1 MEEKKKFNFDWQV
14 ALSLL
19 VICVLI
25 VSSVAIVFV
34 AFDND
39 SDVALAYVGDTSSFE
54 YAYYS
59 WEDVY
64 IYDYVSVDM
73 TGQFS
78 FTNPLYD
85 DYWFSEMTSSS
96 VRVQERKKSVERFTP
111 VKYVFDISYYGG
123 NIQPSTF
130 VLQYFYDFES
140 NETEVLTS
148 SYAQEGYASFTNVV
162 CYGSEL
168 MLYVDV
174 VGLYPDEEIEF
185 EITSVYVEGVLSR
198 EVYTNGYNYG
208 YDVGIDEGYNNGYD
222 VGIDEGRDEGY
233 ALGFQDGA
241 EQGYDEGYETGYQ
254 SGYNNGLL
262 EEGDFSWY
270 GLVSS
275 VFDAPLRILIGTWQK
290 NAQGEYELVGG
301 MLNFDMPGLNV
312 NFAPVL
318 TSLFTLVILIVILR
332 FVFSAI
338 L

>member
-1 MEEKKKFNFDWQV
+1 MEEKKRFNFDWQV
-14 ALSLL
+14 CLS
-19 VICVLI
+19 VFIICVLI

-39 SDVALAYVGDTSSFE
+39 NVVALAYVGDTSSFE

-64 IYDYVSVDM
+64 IYDYLPEDM
-73 TGQFS
+73 TAGMY

-85 DYWFSEMTSSS
+85 DYWFGQMTSSS
-96 VRVQERKKSVERFTP
+96 VRLQDRRKSVERFTP

-123 NIQPSTF
+123 NIQLSTF
-130 VLQYFYDFES
+130 VLQYYDTFS
-140 NETEVLTS
+140 GGETEVLTS
-148 SYAQEGYASFTNVV
+148 SYAQEGYESFTNVV

-185 EITSVYVEGVLSR
+185 EITSVYVEGVLSK
-198 EVYTNGYNYG
+198 EVYINGYNHG
-208 YDVGIDEGYNNGYD
+208 YDVGLDEGYNNGYD
-222 VGIDEGRDEGY
+222 VGFDEGRDDGY
-233 ALGFQDGA
+233 SLGFQDGA
-241 EQGYDEGYETGYQ
+241 TQGFNEGYETGYQ
-254 SGYNNGLL
+254 SGYNYGLL
-262 EEGDFSWY
+262 EQGDFSWY

-301 MLNFDMPGLNV
+301 MLNFEMPGLNV